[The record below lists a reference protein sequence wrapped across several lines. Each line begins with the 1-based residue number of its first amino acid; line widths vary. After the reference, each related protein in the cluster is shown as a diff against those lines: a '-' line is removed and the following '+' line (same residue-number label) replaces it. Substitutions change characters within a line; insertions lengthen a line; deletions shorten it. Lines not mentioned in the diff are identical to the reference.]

1 MEVNNYPNWL
11 VSVGQAKRLKEIG
24 FDVPCQFFLP
34 IKMYEDFDTR
44 ELEFDFQ
51 KENHNESVDYWSIP
65 SFEQAFEWFRKK
77 GLYSFILF
85 DNTYPS
91 AESET
96 FSFEIRKINRKLIY
110 SSEDNSTDEF
120 GSYEAAREALINRL
134 IEVYKMSNVNNGNN
148 KKNITERV

>member
-24 FDVPCQFFLP
+24 FDVPCLFFLP

>member
-11 VSVGQAKRLKEIG
+11 LSVGQAKRLKEIG

-44 ELEFDFQ
+44 ELEFDFLR
-51 KENHNESVDYWSIP
+51 ENHNESLDYWSIP

-91 AESET
+91 AESEI

-134 IEVYKMSNVNNGNN
+134 IEVYKMPNN
-148 KKNITERV
+148 K

>member
-11 VSVGQAKRLKEIG
+11 VSVGQAKRLKKIG

-85 DNTYPS
+85 DNTYSS

-134 IEVYKMSNVNNGNN
+134 IEVYKMSNISNENN
-148 KKNITERV
+148 KRNTTERV

>member
-1 MEVNNYPNWL
+1 
-11 VSVGQAKRLKEIG
+11 
-24 FDVPCQFFLP
+24 
-34 IKMYEDFDTR
+34 MYEDFDTR

-134 IEVYKMSNVNNGNN
+134 IEVYKMSNINNENN
-148 KKNITERV
+148 KRNTTERV

>member
-1 MEVNNYPNWL
+1 METNNYPNWL
-11 VSVGQAKRLKEIG
+11 VNVGQAKRLKKIG
-24 FDVPCQFFLP
+24 FDLPCQFFLP

-91 AESET
+91 AESEI

-134 IEVYKMSNVNNGNN
+134 IEVYKMSNN
-148 KKNITERV
+148 K